1 MKDNFLLVLC
11 LIAVIVVGIVSLMLI
26 PDIHAGLVILGNEI
40 NTGLIIIFFTILGL
54 GGAAVL
60 VKIWQSTRVQ
70 IVRDLKDGQ
79 FSRAV
84 VYRGK
89 VIQIG
94 SAEGIGLQELLQMQM
109 QLISQQEKTLRVVD
123 SGAKTI
129 QHLLPLLE
137 EYEEVEEEEEEEPLQ
152 IEAPEEEKIHISD
165 AYRPHAD
172 NFLAR
177 RKLIVGIAGSGK
189 SNTTA
194 VIVEEMGKLNVP
206 LVLADTENEYES
218 LCDKRYLPNGM
229 LVDSRTVSVVDATRF
244 GRHVLENN
252 IQAIVNLHSY
262 EMPEAAQLMVNIIA
276 GMKQWQEERENER
289 RIPCEFLL
297 EEATTWL
304 PQNVKESP
312 LHGEDVFDD
321 LQGAFFNDMVRKGRK
336 RGLGLT
342 VICQKIAEIDKR
354 VLQSELKI
362 LHRQGELLDL
372 EKYKKMG
379 ISFEETLALQNGEC
393 FLFASGVYKLRLQI
407 RQRHTEHGANTPDL
421 KALRKHQK
429 VRNPLEKEQVSGDF
443 FRNRFEQPVE
453 PIQWQNFD
461 NSESSNLRKTT
472 VQKGV
477 PETTKTA
484 ILDLYREGKR
494 RKDIQTILDLNG
506 DEYWMVKAV
515 CDEYDREGGE

>member
-1 MKDNFLLVLC
+1 MKDSFLLVLGF
-11 LIAVIVVGIVSLMLI
+11 IAVIVVGFVSLMLI

-40 NTGLIIIFFTILGL
+40 NTGLIIIFGVSVTLISAFFGI
-54 GGAAVL
+54 
-60 VKIWQSTRVQ
+60 KIWKMASTHEV
-70 IVRDLKDGQ
+70 KDGKDGRVA
-79 FSRAV
+79 RAI
-84 VYRGK
+84 VYKGK
-89 VIQIG
+89 ITQIG
-94 SAEGIGLQELLQMQM
+94 SAEGIGLPELLQMQM

-137 EYEEVEEEEEEEPLQ
+137 EYEAEEDEEDDLPQ
-152 IEAPEEEKIHISD
+152 IEGPKEDETVYLSSD
-165 AYRPHAD
+165 YRPHAD

-177 RKLIVGIAGSGK
+177 RKLVVGISGSGK

-194 VIVEEMGKLNVP
+194 VIVEEMGGLNVP
-206 LVLADTENEYES
+206 LILADTENEYES
-218 LCDKRYLPNGM
+218 LCDKQYLPNGM
-229 LVDSRTVSVVDATRF
+229 LVDSRTVSVENAVQF

-262 EMPEAAQLMVNIIA
+262 EMPEAAQLMVNLIA
-276 GMKQWQEERENER
+276 GMKEWQEERANER

-304 PQNVKESP
+304 PQNAKESP
-312 LHGEDVFDD
+312 LHGEAVFND

-379 ISFEETLALQNGEC
+379 ITFEETLALKNGEC
-393 FLFASGVYKLRLQI
+393 FLFSSGVYKLRLQI

-421 KALRKHQK
+421 RALRKHQK
-429 VRNPLEKEQVSGDF
+429 VRNPLEKAQASGDF
-443 FRNRFEQPVE
+443 FRTGVEPPVE

-484 ILDLYREGKR
+484 ILDLYREGKK
-494 RKDIQTILDLNG
+494 RKDIQGILDLNG

-515 CDEYDREGGE
+515 CDEHEREREI